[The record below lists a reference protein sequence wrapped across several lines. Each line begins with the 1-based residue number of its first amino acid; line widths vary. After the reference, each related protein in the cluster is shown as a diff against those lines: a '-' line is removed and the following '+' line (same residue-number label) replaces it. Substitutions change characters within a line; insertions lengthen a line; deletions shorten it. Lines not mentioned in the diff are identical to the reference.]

1 MHRTNLYL
9 CDLLGTNR
17 SCSVAP
23 ENPPEELYVITSDK
37 EQAIRNGL
45 ADSNMAGISIH
56 EFCGL
61 HAAWSKLSCV
71 VVCCIGVA

>member
-1 MHRTNLYL
+1 MPRTNLYL
-9 CDLLGTNR
+9 LRTNR
-17 SCSVAP
+17 SCSVAT
-23 ENPPEELYVITSDK
+23 ENSPEELYVITSDR

-61 HAAWSKLSCV
+61 HAAWSKLPYAV
-71 VVCCIGVA
+71 VCIGVA